1 MKTSRVARYA
11 AARSQRM
18 FLGDLL
24 KYVKGDW
31 ERGPDR
37 VPVPPG
43 ETFIAVMGTT
53 TVGYLKWIDGKMV
66 DHKMG
71 LAADGFIPV
80 PRRDLDDYDS
90 KSWKVDNDG
99 DLIDPW
105 QPTSLLVLI
114 SQAEPHELFTFSTS
128 TAGGESAVGELCEA
142 HARTTEDAGLYP
154 VVMLASDSYL
164 HKIKSRGRVYVPV
177 FNIVDAVDAAPFDAI
192 VAGARG
198 GAGFIP
204 ISPPADLTSGTGPFA
219 IANERRGPPKP
230 PEHDEPPSPD
240 PDDPGPGK
248 LDDDIPF

>member
-1 MKTSRVARYA
+1 MKTSRFALYA

-53 TVGYLKWIDGKMV
+53 TTGHLKWVDGKVV

-71 LAADGFIPV
+71 LVADGFIPV

-99 DLIDPW
+99 NLVDPW
-105 QPTSLLVLI
+105 QLTTLLVLI
-114 SQAEPHELFTFSTS
+114 SQAEPHEVFTFSTP
-128 TAGGESAVGELCEA
+128 TEGGQSAVAELCDA
-142 HARTTEDAGLYP
+142 HSRTTEGAGLYP
-154 VVMLASDSYL
+154 VVMLGSGFYD
-164 HKIKSRGRVYVPV
+164 HKIKSRGRIKYPV
-177 FNIVDAVDAAPFDAI
+177 FEIVNASMPVRSTP
-192 VAGARG
+192 
-198 GAGFIP
+198 
-204 ISPPADLTSGTGPFA
+204 
-219 IANERRGPPKP
+219 
-230 PEHDEPPSPD
+230 
-240 PDDPGPGK
+240 
-248 LDDDIPF
+248 